1 MKTICLLAMSIATT
15 VLGAMTPAAADEKA
29 MTADGA
35 PAGFQPTPGMITMGA
50 LGRAGL
56 LEPLFSDELQGL
68 QQARIGA
75 SRTNVNYGKNL
86 PAGTAQPAY
95 KDDDIAYIP
104 SVSVMKELPGSGGAN
119 FLRFTWSGTWGD
131 GSNRVPL
138 ENDGTI
144 SRASAFFLHAPDP
157 GTIYGIGLTY
167 ENSSIKNIFN
177 ADTLGSRGKTTREAW
192 GGQIVYG
199 HDFAGPWAIA
209 AKGEYQKGTTNFYLT
224 QFIAPGVSIPINT
237 LNQGDD
243 RLYLETQLIGTFED
257 DNAWVPAGWVV
268 HPVVGATF
276 QRNFIQQVTN
286 TAGAATSGAVG
297 RGESYGL
304 LLAKVGIEK
313 AALPSPDWQF
323 LPRASVGLQQE
334 YVNDLDGYLRDR
346 TYATGSV
353 GFGIMKAGQR
363 LDMQYTI
370 YQGMSGKRRQQ
381 ALSAVLSFNF

>member
-1 MKTICLLAMSIATT
+1 M
-15 VLGAMTPAAADEKA
+15 
-29 MTADGA
+29 
-35 PAGFQPTPGMITMGA
+35 
-50 LGRAGL
+50 
-56 LEPLFSDELQGL
+56 
-68 QQARIGA
+68 
-75 SRTNVNYGKNL
+75 
-86 PAGTAQPAY
+86 
-95 KDDDIAYIP
+95 
-104 SVSVMKELPGSGGAN
+104 
-119 FLRFTWSGTWGD
+119 
-131 GSNRVPL
+131 
-138 ENDGTI
+138 
-144 SRASAFFLHAPDP
+144 
-157 GTIYGIGLTY
+157 
-167 ENSSIKNIFN
+167 
-177 ADTLGSRGKTTREAW
+177 
-192 GGQIVYG
+192 
-199 HDFAGPWAIA
+199 
-209 AKGEYQKGTTNFYLT
+209 
-224 QFIAPGVSIPINT
+224 
-237 LNQGDD
+237 
-243 RLYLETQLIGTFED
+243 
-257 DNAWVPAGWVV
+257 V